1 GHVSA
6 GNHQVVRKLLHLEAF
21 RVALEPRHEVEAR
34 QRRPKAQSQEV
45 AHVALEQLRAGEEP
59 QPQTQRAMV
68 VGPGAR
74 FAVGAAC
81 LGPVGRVDRGDAKQ
95 DALTLN
101 RLSLK
106 YFKACPPSLSRCTAA
121 PRSGTA
127 PAA

>member
-1 GHVSA
+1 M
-6 GNHQVVRKLLHLEAF
+6 
-21 RVALEPRHEVEAR
+21 
-34 QRRPKAQSQEV
+34 
-45 AHVALEQLRAGEEP
+45 ALEQLRAGEQTEP
-59 QPQTQRAMV
+59 ETQGAVV

-81 LGPVGRVDRGDAKQ
+81 LGPVGKVDRGDAKQ

-106 YFKACPPSLSRCTAA
+106 YFKACTPSLSRCTAA